1 MIRNMKIARR
11 TEPAAFLLALL
22 IAIVMI
28 GCQPKEITSAKIYIN
43 NGEWERA
50 FEQLKLAVE
59 TYPDNAEA
67 HFLLGQAYGYRADF
81 KNMLKQFEL
90 SLANSTK
97 FEKEIQAE
105 KEKYWIKKYNDG
117 LSAQGKRDFGRAEE
131 LLKTAIFLE
140 PERYEAYV
148 KLAVNYLNIG
158 RNDKA
163 ILIYQNLLQKEPDKT
178 EYLRALANL
187 YYSQKMYA
195 DAIALLKKILPH
207 DPSNRD
213 DLANLALAYDS
224 LGDTS
229 KALAAYKNAV
239 IANPTDKD
247 LIFLFGVHQYKSHHF
262 RKAVRLFKRIL
273 KLDPQDFES
282 ISNIGNAYL
291 SLAESYRKKLRNGQK
306 GGLHTS
312 EIPQLRQSIID
323 NYHKAI
329 QYLEKALALKPNHP
343 ALWRNLGVAYIN
355 IGNKDKGEQ
364 AFHTSE
370 KIAVEQQS
378 HR

>member
-1 MIRNMKIARR
+1 MLKMKIARK
-11 TEPAAFLLALL
+11 TKPAVFLLALL
-22 IAIVMI
+22 ISIGMI

-67 HFLLGQAYGYRADF
+67 HFLLGQAYGNRADF

-97 FEKEIQAE
+97 FEKEIRAE
-105 KEKYWIKKYNDG
+105 REQYWTKKYNEG
-117 LSAQGKRDFGRAEE
+117 LSAQGKRDFGRAEK

-158 RNDKA
+158 RNEKA
-163 ILIYQNLLQKEPDKT
+163 ILIYRSLLQKEPDKI

-187 YYSQKMYA
+187 YYSQKMYK
-195 DAIALLKKILPH
+195 DAIALLKKILPN
-207 DPSNRD
+207 DLSNRD
-213 DLANLALAYDS
+213 DLANIALAYDS
-224 LGDTS
+224 MGDTS
-229 KALAAYKNAV
+229 KAFAAYKNAV
-239 IANPTDKD
+239 QANPTDKD
-247 LIFLFGVHQYKSHHF
+247 LIFLFGVHQYKNHHF
-262 RKAVRLFKRIL
+262 KKALHLFERVL

-282 ISNIGNAYL
+282 ISNIGNSYF
-291 SLAESYRKKLRNGQK
+291 SLAESYLKKLKNGQK
-306 GGLHTS
+306 EGLHTN

-323 NYHKAI
+323 NYRRAI
-329 QYLEKALALKPNHP
+329 PYFEKALALQPNHP
-343 ALWRNLGVAYIN
+343 SLWRNLGVAYVN
-355 IGNKDKGEQ
+355 IGNKAKGEQ

-370 KIAVEQQS
+370 KIAIEQQS
-378 HR
+378 NQ